1 MNMIHKKMAICLVE
15 CFVYM
20 LSVSLNTAIAISFD
34 DDIDGIDVVL
44 LVVAAIA
51 CSLTMIL

>member
-1 MNMIHKKMAICLVE
+1 MIHKKMAICLVE

-20 LSVSLNTAIAISFD
+20 FSASLNTAIAISFD

-44 LVVAAIA
+44 LVVVVIA